1 MVISMKK
8 IIPILGLVAGAA
20 ALVAYKMKK
29 DEQKQIVD
37 LDQGLLNDED
47 ETIEEGPINPQ
58 ACCEEAEESF
68 EEMVDTA
75 EQKVKNLKER
85 TEELLDKAE
94 DKAQEA
100 GHAFKV
106 KLEDACEATEHFVE
120 DAKDKVEDA
129 VEHIKDSNYPHLSST
144 LLDAILAKAD
154 EVIAK
159 LEIDGDIHKH
169 ERPVQH
175 KIVFSDEQDL
185 EAFKH
190 EVINKG
196 FVITN
201 GEAEHELMVL
211 HITSINKEKLYDN
224 MKYLADAAAAH
235 HGSYEGWTS
244 KVVY

>member
-1 MVISMKK
+1 MKK

-29 DEQKQIVD
+29 EEQKQIVD
-37 LDQGLLNDED
+37 LDQGLLHDDED

-58 ACCEEAEESF
+58 ACCEKAEDIMDS
-68 EEMVDTA
+68 MMDTA

-85 TEELLDKAE
+85 TEELMDHAQESAIEAGEAFKEKAE
-94 DKAQEA
+94 AA
-100 GHAFKV
+100 Y
-106 KLEDACEATEHFVE
+106 DAAHEFVDDSKE
-120 DAKDKVEDA
+120 KIEEA
-129 VEHIKDSNYPHLSST
+129 VEQIKDSNYPFLS
-144 LLDAILAKAD
+144 LPFMDAILAKAD
-154 EVIAK
+154 EVIAQ
-159 LEIDGDIHKH
+159 LEVEGDVHKH

-175 KIVFSDEQDL
+175 RVVFQDAQDL

-211 HITSINKEKLYDN
+211 HITSINKEKLYEN
-224 MKYLADAAAAH
+224 MKYLANEAAAH
-235 HGSYEGWTS
+235 HGTYEGWTT